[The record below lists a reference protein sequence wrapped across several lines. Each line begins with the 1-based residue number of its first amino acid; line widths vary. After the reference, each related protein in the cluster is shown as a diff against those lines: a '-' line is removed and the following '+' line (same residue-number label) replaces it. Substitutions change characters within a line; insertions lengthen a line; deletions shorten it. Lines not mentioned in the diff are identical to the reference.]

1 VFEFF
6 QLFLSVPIS
15 PTYVQI
21 FLTGEFLVQK
31 KLVFR
36 KALGGKALGGKAL
49 GGKALG
55 RKALGRKALG
65 GNGYELLALV
75 IGPCHLWV
83 SFS

>member
-21 FLTGEFLVQK
+21 FLTGEFLMQK

-36 KALGGKALGGKAL
+36 KYFYGKALGGKALGGKAL
-49 GGKALG
+49 GG
-55 RKALGRKALG
+55 
-65 GNGYELLALV
+65 NGYELLALV
-75 IGPCHLWV
+75 LGPCHLWV

>member
-21 FLTGEFLVQK
+21 FLTGEFLMQI
-31 KLVFR
+31 KLVFRKYFYGKALGR

-49 GGKALG
+49 GG
-55 RKALGRKALG
+55 
-65 GNGYELLALV
+65 NGYELLALV
-75 IGPCHLWV
+75 LGPCHLWV